1 MQKHPIEVN
10 PLIVLPSHITIAI
23 HQDDADRLS
32 NGLSD
37 LLCWCRGFMAGR
49 EDFCQHPQGTEAAT
63 ILNLALKRALTK
75 SQAKA

>member
-10 PLIVLPSHITIAI
+10 TTPPPPMHITITI
-23 HQDDADRLS
+23 QEGDAERIS

-49 EDFCQHPQGTEAAT
+49 DDACQHPQGTEAAT
-63 ILNLALKRALTK
+63 ILNLALKRAMHK
-75 SQAKA
+75 KD

>member
-10 PLIVLPSHITIAI
+10 TPPCSPLHITIAI

-49 EDFCQHPQGTEAAT
+49 DDFSLHPQGAEAAT
-63 ILNLALKRALTK
+63 ILNLALKRAMHK
-75 SQAKA
+75 KD

>member
-10 PLIVLPSHITIAI
+10 PLIVPPLHITIAI
-23 HQDDADRLS
+23 HQDDAERLS

-49 EDFCQHPQGTEAAT
+49 DDTCQHPQGTEAAT
-63 ILNLALKRALTK
+63 ILNLALKRAMHK
-75 SQAKA
+75 KD